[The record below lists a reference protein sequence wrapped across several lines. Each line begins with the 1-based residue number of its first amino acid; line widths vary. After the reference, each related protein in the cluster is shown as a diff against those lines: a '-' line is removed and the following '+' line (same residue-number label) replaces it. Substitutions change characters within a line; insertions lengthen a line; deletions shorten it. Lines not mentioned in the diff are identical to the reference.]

1 MKQKQRAAAPHFY
14 VSPTALFLFLSCPY
28 SISPAF
34 RTVLSSYVSRPP
46 VQFRSWHRQT
56 CEALPSVPRSC
67 APNLYHQR
75 HEMVAAHVAVTQG
88 RNTFSFQTDS
98 RICLGSRFDLILYLA
113 VHRLDADRTPSA
125 AFTKEIGTVDRL
137 LYPDA

>member
-14 VSPTALFLFLSCPY
+14 VSPTALFYFCPVRILFLQ
-28 SISPAF
+28 
-34 RTVLSSYVSRPP
+34 LSEQS
-46 VQFRSWHRQT
+46 FLLMFL
-56 CEALPSVPRSC
+56 ALRCNSVHGIVKLAKRFLLC
-67 APNLYHQR
+67 LGHALRNLYHQR

-113 VHRLDADRTPSA
+113 VHRLDADRTA
-125 AFTKEIGTVDRL
+125 ECCFHEGNRHG
-137 LYPDA
+137 